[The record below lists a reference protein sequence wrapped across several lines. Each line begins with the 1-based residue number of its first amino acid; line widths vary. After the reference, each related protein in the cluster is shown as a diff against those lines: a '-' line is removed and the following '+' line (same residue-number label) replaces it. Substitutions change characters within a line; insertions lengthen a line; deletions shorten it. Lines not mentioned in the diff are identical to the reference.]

1 MRRRLRAEAS
11 LRTSSRLS
19 ARQPFQTVIGSAL
32 EELADG
38 QVVERLWAKDHTLWK
53 PDPTEIDNRLG
64 WLAVAEQMREQ
75 IGALRTFARSAKDSG
90 YRDVVLLGMG
100 GSSLGPEVLRCTFG
114 SARGF
119 PRLWV
124 LDSTVPQVIREV
136 TRAIEPTRTLF
147 IVASKSGGTIE
158 VMSLFAHFWEVVSRT
173 KGTRGGAQFI
183 AITDP
188 GTSLE
193 KLASE
198 RGFWQTF
205 ANPPDIGGRYSVLSY
220 FGLVP
225 AALMG
230 LDLDRLVDRG
240 ITMAQACRCHAPL
253 DRNPGAYLG
262 AIMGALG
269 RQGRDKVTIVA
280 SPGISTFGL
289 WAEQLLAESTGKEGK
304 GLVPVAEE
312 PLTRPPGY
320 GKDRIFVY
328 LRLKGDKNGRLDGH
342 MTALERVGHPV
353 VRLEL
358 RDRYD
363 LAAEFFR
370 WEFATAVAG
379 YFLGIHPFDQPNV
392 QESKDNT
399 HRVLQEVEA
408 TGRLPRQRETTVKA
422 AAKTILQQAAP
433 GRYVAVL
440 TYAPPSARVEAAIQS
455 LRKAILA
462 TSQVAVTAGY
472 GPRYLHSTGQLHK
485 GGPNTGLFLQ
495 LVDEMTPDL
504 AIPGKPYTFGTLARA
519 QAIGD
524 LQSLHA
530 HGRMAVSVN
539 LGRRSFATIKALAR
553 AFAPRPSPGRRPTAT
568 GRKSRGAKASK
579 H

>member
-1 MRRRLRAEAS
+1 M
-11 LRTSSRLS
+11 RTSSRLS
-19 ARQPFQTVIGSAL
+19 ARQPLQTVIGSAL
-32 EELADG
+32 EDLAAG

-64 WLAVAEQMREQ
+64 WLTVAEQMLEQ

-124 LDSTVPQVIREV
+124 LDSTVPQVIVEV
-136 TRAIEPTRTLF
+136 TRAIQPARTLF

-158 VMSLFAHFWEVVSRT
+158 VMSLFAHFWELVSRT
-173 KGTRGGAQFI
+173 KGNRGGAQFI

-230 LDLDRLVDRG
+230 LDLAGLVDRG
-240 ITMAQACRCHAPL
+240 IAMAQACRCHAPL

-312 PLTRPPGY
+312 PWSRPAVY
-320 GKDRIFVY
+320 GSDRLFVY
-328 LRLKGDKNGRLDGH
+328 LRLKGDRNERLDRH
-342 MTALERVGHPV
+342 VTTLERAGQPV

-358 RDRYD
+358 RDHYD

-408 TGRLPRQRETTVKA
+408 GGRLPRQRDTTVKA
-422 AAKTILQQAAP
+422 AANTIVRRAAP

-440 TYAPPSARVEAAIQS
+440 VYAPPSPRVEAAIQS

-462 TSQVAVTAGY
+462 TSHVAVTAGY

-495 LVDEMTPDL
+495 LVDEMKPDL

-524 LQSLHA
+524 LQSLHT
-530 HGRMAVSVN
+530 HGRTAVSVK
-539 LGRRSFATIKALAR
+539 LGRRPFATIKALAR
-553 AFAPRPSPGRRPTAT
+553 AFAPHPSTGRRPTAQ
-568 GRKSRGAKASK
+568 GRKSRDTKTS
-579 H
+579 HR